1 MKRYRSALLLIAG
14 LVLLPALV
22 FAGGRRAGSAASGTA
37 SSNAAELQALGF
49 KETGFPIVS
58 QPYTLKVMLGSV
70 TGYQYKESDDT
81 ELARKL
87 EAQTGVHI
95 EWERAGND
103 WATQKALVLASGA
116 LPDIFWA
123 QLLDSNDVNLNSEL
137 FVPMN
142 DLIDKYGVNL
152 KAIFARDPFFAKV
165 GRETNGLIYGL
176 PYKLPLYMPERH
188 VAFINQQ
195 WLDKLNLG
203 MPATTDEFY
212 QVLKAFK
219 ERDPNGN
226 GRADEI
232 PVSVVGLWGDGS
244 LIDFFYAFGVR
255 PSYGAVEKLMVTDGK
270 VQYIA
275 AHPGFR
281 DAIAW
286 FHKLYSEGLLD
297 QEMFTQGGTVRSAKT
312 NPTEPPALVGVSVDT
327 WLRNSGIVEQWS
339 MLRPLKGPNGDY
351 GWRITPNDL
360 QIRKYGAEISSST
373 RHPEIAFRWLDNLYD
388 QDISLQVFYGAFGP
402 PLVKN
407 ADGTYTRKSTPEG
420 FVGNW
425 TYAYGYNTG
434 APQYTSDAVDAR
446 ITEESSAVP
455 PRNPILLT
463 NYKREIYMPY
473 ETPTYST
480 HIPFTDEE
488 SRELSVLV
496 TDIDNVVTQ
505 QAAVWVTSGGVER
518 EYDAFIRRLN
528 SMGLPRMVQIYQ
540 TAYDRFQQN

>member
-1 MKRYRSALLLIAG
+1 MKKNRIAFLLSAG

-22 FAGGRRAGSAASGTA
+22 FAGGRQAGSAASGTA

-49 KETGFPIVS
+49 KETGFPIVN
-58 QPYTLKVMLGSV
+58 QPYTLRVMLGSV

-87 EAQTGVHI
+87 EAQTGIRI
-95 EWERAGND
+95 EWDRAGND
-103 WATQKALVLASGA
+103 WATQKALVLASGT

-142 DLIDKYGVNL
+142 DLIDKYGANL

-176 PYKLPLYMPERH
+176 PYKLPQYMPERH

-195 WLDKLNLG
+195 WLDKLNLR
-203 MPATTDEFY
+203 MPGTTDEFY

-232 PVSVVGLWGDGS
+232 PMSVVGLWGDGS

-255 PSYGAVEKLMVTDGK
+255 PSYGAVEKLMVADGK
-270 VQYIA
+270 VQHIA
-275 AHPGFR
+275 AHPGFK

-297 QEMFTQGGTVRSAKT
+297 QEMFTQNSTNRSAKT
-312 NPTEPPALVGVSVDT
+312 NPGDPPALVGVSVDT

-339 MLRPLKGPNGDY
+339 MLKPLKGPNGDY

-373 RHPEIAFRWLDNLYD
+373 KHPEIAFRWLDNLYD

-407 ADGTYTRKSTPEG
+407 ADGTYIRKSTPEG

-434 APQYTSDAVDAR
+434 APQYTSAAVDAK

-473 ETPTYST
+473 DTPTYST

-505 QAAVWVTSGGVER
+505 QAAVWVSSGGVER

-540 TAYDRFQQN
+540 TAYDRFQ

>member
-1 MKRYRSALLLIAG
+1 VWLLIAG
-14 LVLLPALV
+14 LVLLPALG
-22 FAGGRRAGSAASGTA
+22 FAAGRQGGSAASGTA
-37 SSNAAELQALGF
+37 SSAAALQALGF

-58 QPYTLKVMLGSV
+58 QPYTLKVMIGSV

-87 EAQTGVHI
+87 EAQTGIHI

-123 QLLDSNDVNLNSEL
+123 QLLDSNDVNLNSDL

-142 DLIDKYGVNL
+142 DLIDRYGTNL
-152 KAIFARDPFFAKV
+152 KAIFAQDPFFAKV
-165 GRETNGLIYGL
+165 GKETNGQIYGL
-176 PYKLPLYMPERH
+176 PYKLPQYMGIRH

-195 WLDKLNLG
+195 WLNVLNLR

-226 GRADEI
+226 GKADEI
-232 PVSVVGLWGDGS
+232 PVSVVGLWGDAT

-255 PSYGAVEKLMVTDGK
+255 PSYAAAEKLMVTNGK
-270 VQYIA
+270 VEYIA
-275 AHPGFR
+275 AHPGFK

-286 FHKLYSEGLLD
+286 FHKLYAEGLLD
-297 QEMFTQGGTVRSAKT
+297 QEMFTQGNTVRSAKT
-312 NPTEPPALVGVSVDT
+312 NPTEPLATVGVGVDT
-327 WLRNSGIVEQWS
+327 WIRESGIVEQWAVLKP
-339 MLRPLKGPNGDY
+339 LRGPNGDY
-351 GWRITPNDL
+351 GWRVTPNDL

-388 QDISLQVFYGAFGP
+388 QDISLQIFWGAFGA
-402 PLVKN
+402 PLTKN
-407 ADGTYTRKSTPEG
+407 ADGTYTRKSSPEG

-434 APQYTSDAVDAR
+434 APQYTSAAVDAT
-446 ITEESSAVP
+446 ISSDP
-455 PRNPILLT
+455 SGTPSKNPLLET
-463 NYKREIYMPY
+463 DYKHDAFRPY
-473 ETPTYST
+473 ETSTYST
-480 HIPFTDEE
+480 HIPFTEEE
-488 SRELSVLV
+488 SRELAILA
-496 TDIDNVVTQ
+496 TDINNVLTQ
-505 QAAVWVTSGGVER
+505 QSAVWVTSGGVER
-518 EYDAFIRRLN
+518 EYDAFIQRLN
-528 SMGLPRMVQIYQ
+528 SMGLARMVQIYQ
-540 TAYDRFQQN
+540 TAYDRFQRN

>member
-1 MKRYRSALLLIAG
+1 MKRYRIALLLVAG
-14 LVLLPALV
+14 FVVLPALV
-22 FAGGRRAGSAASGTA
+22 FAGGRQAGSAASGTA
-37 SSNAAELQALGF
+37 SSDAAGLQALGF

-58 QPYTLKVMLGSV
+58 QPYTLKVMIGSA
-70 TGYQYKESDDT
+70 TGYANRDSDDT
-81 ELARKL
+81 EIARKL
-87 EAQTGVHI
+87 ESQTGIHI

-116 LPDIFWA
+116 LPDVFWA
-123 QLLDSNDVNLNSEL
+123 QLLDSNDINLNSDL

-142 DLIDKYGVNL
+142 DLIDKYGANL
-152 KAIFARDPFFAKV
+152 KAIFAQDTFFAKV

-176 PYKLPLYMPERH
+176 PYKLPDYMPERH
-188 VAFINQQ
+188 VSFINQQ
-195 WLDKLNLG
+195 WLDTLKLG
-203 MPATTDEFY
+203 MPTTTEEFY
-212 QVLKAFK
+212 QALKAFK
-219 ERDPNGN
+219 TGDPNGN
-226 GRADEI
+226 GKADEI
-232 PVSVVGLWGDGS
+232 PMTVTGLWGDAS

-255 PSYGAVEKLMVTDGK
+255 PSYGAVEKIMVTDGK
-270 VQYIA
+270 VQHIA
-275 AHPGFR
+275 AHPGFK

-297 QEMFTQGGTVRSAKT
+297 QEMFTQGNTVRSAKT

-327 WLRNSGIVEQWS
+327 WLRTSGIVEQWS
-339 MLRPLKGPNGDY
+339 MLRPLKGPKGDY

-373 RHPEIAFRWLDNLYD
+373 KHPEIAFRWLDNLYD

-407 ADGTYTRKSTPEG
+407 NDGTYTRKSAPAN
-420 FVGNW
+420 FPGNW

-434 APQYTSDAVDAR
+434 APQYTSAAVDAK
-446 ITEESSAVP
+446 IISESSAVP
-455 PRNPILLT
+455 PKNPILLT
-463 NYKREIYMPY
+463 NYKRDIYMPY

-496 TDIDNVVTQ
+496 TDIDTVITQ
-505 QAAVWVTSGGVER
+505 QAAVWVTAGGVEK
-518 EYDAFIRRLN
+518 EYDAFIQRLN
-528 SMGLPRMVQIYQ
+528 GMGLPRLVQIYQ